1 MSIMEEMEAGKRYS
15 AESKG
20 YTSKIYEIRW
30 IPVTE
35 REEYKEGPVKDAL
48 EKLKASMSDKDF
60 DKYIENGLIRITY
73 DTGRLMLI
81 VKSEIY
87 RTMLMGPFYNAI
99 CAAFDVG
106 HFRVVSQVNG
116 Y

>member
-1 MSIMEEMEAGKRYS
+1 MEEMEKGKRYS
-15 AESKG
+15 AEDKG

-35 REEYKEGPVKDAL
+35 REEYQEGPTRDAL
-48 EKLKASMSDKDF
+48 LKL
-60 DKYIENGLIRITY
+60 DKYIENGVIRVTY
-73 DTGRLMLI
+73 DEGRLMII

-99 CAAFDVG
+99 CEAFDVG

>member
-1 MSIMEEMEAGKRYS
+1 MEIGV
-15 AESKG
+15 
-20 YTSKIYEIRW
+20 IR
-30 IPVTE
+30 V
-35 REEYKEGPVKDAL
+35 
-48 EKLKASMSDKDF
+48 
-60 DKYIENGLIRITY
+60 TY
-73 DTGRLMLI
+73 DEGRLMII

-99 CAAFDVG
+99 CEAFDVG